1 MGAEEETKESPKKG
15 VKALVEDFLQV
26 KGGDGR
32 PHLMISRCDECGCQ
46 AFPPRNRC
54 ASCGGQQQSH
64 VEAPGDGTLYTFT
77 VVRELG
83 KKREGFTPY
92 ALGQVDLGEDL
103 RVMGII
109 LAIPDSVSI
118 GMRLRTALMPQG
130 KDEDGNKLVGYAFA
144 PIAD

>member
-1 MGAEEETKESPKKG
+1 MGAADATEKAGTGP
-15 VKALVEDFLQV
+15 KALVEDFLRV
-26 KGGDGR
+26 KGADGR
-32 PHLMISRCDECGCQ
+32 PHLVISRCDECGCQ

-54 ASCGGQQQSH
+54 ASCGGQKQSH
-64 VEAPGDGTLYTFT
+64 IEAPGDGTLYTFT

-83 KKREGFTPY
+83 KKREGFIPY
-92 ALGQVDLGEDL
+92 ALGQVDLAEDL
-103 RVMGII
+103 RVMGIL
-109 LAIPDSVSI
+109 LAAPDSVSI